1 MFVRLAFSVSTS
13 VNPDI
18 LLLDEVLAA
27 GDAKFVDKANKRVNE
42 MMKSAK
48 ILVLVTHS
56 MESAIKFCNKAILLK
71 KGEILK
77 MGDPKEVVD
86 YYLKMN

>member
-1 MFVRLAFSVSTS
+1 
-13 VNPDI
+13 
-18 LLLDEVLAA
+18 
-27 GDAKFVDKANKRVNE
+27 
-42 MMKSAK
+42 MMESAK

-77 MGDPKEVVD
+77 MGEPKEVVD
-86 YYLKMN
+86 YYLNMN